1 MPDEKVTLV
10 NLKELIENFVDERDW
25 AQFHSAKNLSMAISI
40 EAAELMDLFKWYD
53 SNDSNGLMEDLT
65 TRQTATEELADILI
79 LCLAFANR
87 NAIDIDDAVRSKV
100 SKNHNKYPVEKFK
113 GRF

>member
-1 MPDEKVTLV
+1 MPDGNATITD
-10 NLKELIENFVDERDW
+10 LKQLIEDFVSERDW
-25 AQFHSAKNLSMAISI
+25 SQFHSAKNLSMAISI

-53 SNDSNGLMEDLT
+53 SEESNVLMDDVDV
-65 TRQTATEELADILI
+65 RHAATEELADVLI

-87 NAIDIDDAVRSKV
+87 NSIDIDDAVRAKV
-100 SKNHNKYPVEKFK
+100 TKNHQKYPVEKFK